1 MFEQQYLKDNYELNE
16 IENLSK
22 QISDLINL
30 GNYSQIEELDRIR
43 LELIKNFKDKN
54 NKNFQNLVNKISL
67 KNTDNIDMQNEIK
80 KNICLDYGILNDLDK
95 INLLKKDSKSYNE
108 LKDKIINVGEFNN

>member
-1 MFEQQYLKDNYELNE
+1 MLEQQYLKDNYELNE

-30 GNYSQIEELDRIR
+30 GNYSQIEELDRTR

-54 NKNFQNLVNKISL
+54 NKNFQGLVKELFLKNTENITQIESKLISL
-67 KNTDNIDMQNEIK
+67 KDEKSKFIK
-80 KNICLDYGILNDLDK
+80 RFKA
-95 INLLKKDSKSYNE
+95 YNY
-108 LKDKIINVGEFNN
+108 

>member
-1 MFEQQYLKDNYELNE
+1 MLEQQYLKDNYELNE

-30 GNYSQIEELDRIR
+30 GNYSQIKELDRTR

-54 NKNFQNLVNKISL
+54 NKNFQSLVKKLSL
-67 KNTDNIDMQNEIK
+67 KNTENISQIESKLIK
-80 KNICLDYGILNDLDK
+80 
-95 INLLKKDSKSYNE
+95 
-108 LKDKIINVGEFNN
+108 LKDEKSKFIKRFKAYNY

>member
-1 MFEQQYLKDNYELNE
+1 MLEQQYLKDNYELNE

-30 GNYSQIEELDRIR
+30 GNYNKIEELDRTR

-54 NKNFQNLVNKISL
+54 NKNFQSLVKKLSL
-67 KNTDNIDMQNEIK
+67 KNTENISQIE
-80 KNICLDYGILNDLDK
+80 
-95 INLLKKDSKSYNE
+95 SKLIS
-108 LKDKIINVGEFNN
+108 LKDEKSKFIKRFKAYNY

>member
-1 MFEQQYLKDNYELNE
+1 MLEQQYLKDNNELNK

-30 GNYSQIEELDRIR
+30 GNYSQVEDLNRTR

-54 NKNFQNLVNKISL
+54 NKNFQILVKKLSL
-67 KNTDNIDMQNEIK
+67 KNTENISQIE
-80 KNICLDYGILNDLDK
+80 
-95 INLLKKDSKSYNE
+95 SKLIS
-108 LKDKIINVGEFNN
+108 LKDEKSKFIKRFKAYNY

>member
-1 MFEQQYLKDNYELNE
+1 MLEQQYLKDNSELNE

-30 GNYSQIEELDRIR
+30 GNYSLIEDLDRTR

-54 NKNFQNLVNKISL
+54 NKNFQGLVKELFLKNTENITQIESKLISL
-67 KNTDNIDMQNEIK
+67 KDEKSKFIK
-80 KNICLDYGILNDLDK
+80 RFKA
-95 INLLKKDSKSYNE
+95 YNY
-108 LKDKIINVGEFNN
+108 

>member
-1 MFEQQYLKDNYELNE
+1 MLEQQYLKDNYKLNK

-30 GNYSQIEELDRIR
+30 GNYSQIKELDRTR

-54 NKNFQNLVNKISL
+54 NKNFQSLVKKLSL
-67 KNTDNIDMQNEIK
+67 KNTENISQIESKLIK
-80 KNICLDYGILNDLDK
+80 
-95 INLLKKDSKSYNE
+95 
-108 LKDKIINVGEFNN
+108 LKDEKSKFIKRFKAYNY

>member
-1 MFEQQYLKDNYELNE
+1 MLEQQHLNDYTDLNQ

-30 GNYSQIEELDRIR
+30 GDYSRIEDLDRTR

-54 NKNFQNLVNKISL
+54 NKNFQSFVKKLSL
-67 KNTDNIDMQNEIK
+67 KNTENISQLE
-80 KNICLDYGILNDLDK
+80 
-95 INLLKKDSKSYNE
+95 SKLIS
-108 LKDKIINVGEFNN
+108 LKDEKSKFIKRFKAYNY

>member
-1 MFEQQYLKDNYELNE
+1 MIEQQYLKDSYELNK

-30 GNYSQIEELDRIR
+30 GNYSQVEDLNRTR

-54 NKNFQNLVNKISL
+54 NKNFQILVKKLSL
-67 KNTDNIDMQNEIK
+67 KNTENISQ
-80 KNICLDYGILNDLDK
+80 
-95 INLLKKDSKSYNE
+95 INSNLIS
-108 LKDKIINVGEFNN
+108 LKDEKSKFIKRFKAYNY

>member
-1 MFEQQYLKDNYELNE
+1 MLEQQYLKDNYQLNE

-30 GNYSQIEELDRIR
+30 GNYSQIEELDRTR

-54 NKNFQNLVNKISL
+54 NKNFQSLVKKLSL
-67 KNTDNIDMQNEIK
+67 KNTENISQIE
-80 KNICLDYGILNDLDK
+80 
-95 INLLKKDSKSYNE
+95 SKLIS
-108 LKDKIINVGEFNN
+108 LKDEKSKFIKRFKAYNY

>member
-1 MFEQQYLKDNYELNE
+1 MLEQQYLKDNSELNE

-30 GNYSQIEELDRIR
+30 GNYSLIEDLDRTR

-54 NKNFQNLVNKISL
+54 NKNFQSLVKKLSL
-67 KNTDNIDMQNEIK
+67 KNTENISQIE
-80 KNICLDYGILNDLDK
+80 
-95 INLLKKDSKSYNE
+95 SKLIS
-108 LKDKIINVGEFNN
+108 LKDEKSKFIKRFKAYKY

>member
-1 MFEQQYLKDNYELNE
+1 MLEQQYIKDSYELNK

-30 GNYSQIEELDRIR
+30 GNYSQVEHLNRTR

-54 NKNFQNLVNKISL
+54 NKNFQILVKKLSL
-67 KNTDNIDMQNEIK
+67 KNTENISQIQTK
-80 KNICLDYGILNDLDK
+80 LI
-95 INLLKKDSKSYNE
+95 S
-108 LKDKIINVGEFNN
+108 LKDEKSKFIKRFKAYNY

>member
-1 MFEQQYLKDNYELNE
+1 MLEQQYLKDKYQLNK

-30 GNYSQIEELDRIR
+30 GNYSQVEHLNRTR

-54 NKNFQNLVNKISL
+54 NKNFQILVNKLSL
-67 KNTDNIDMQNEIK
+67 KNTENISHIE
-80 KNICLDYGILNDLDK
+80 
-95 INLLKKDSKSYNE
+95 SKLIS
-108 LKDKIINVGEFNN
+108 LKDEKSKFIKRFKAYL

>member
-1 MFEQQYLKDNYELNE
+1 MEQYASKEFLKMSVQQYLKDANQLNE

-30 GNYSQIEELDRIR
+30 CNYSQIEDLDRTC

-54 NKNFQNLVNKISL
+54 NKNFQSFVKKLSL
-67 KNTDNIDMQNEIK
+67 KNTENISQIE
-80 KNICLDYGILNDLDK
+80 
-95 INLLKKDSKSYNE
+95 SKLIS
-108 LKDKIINVGEFNN
+108 LKDEKSKFIKRFKAYNY

>member
-1 MFEQQYLKDNYELNE
+1 MLEQQYLKDNSELNE

-30 GNYSQIEELDRIR
+30 VNYSLIEDLDRTR

-54 NKNFQNLVNKISL
+54 NKNFQGLVKKLSL
-67 KNTDNIDMQNEIK
+67 KNTENISQIE
-80 KNICLDYGILNDLDK
+80 
-95 INLLKKDSKSYNE
+95 SKLIS
-108 LKDKIINVGEFNN
+108 LKDEKSKFIKRFKAYNY

>member
-1 MFEQQYLKDNYELNE
+1 MLEQQYLKDNYELNK

-30 GNYSQIEELDRIR
+30 GNYSQVEDLNRTR

-54 NKNFQNLVNKISL
+54 NKNFQSLVKKISL
-67 KNTDNIDMQNEIK
+67 KNTENISQIESKLI
-80 KNICLDYGILNDLDK
+80 
-95 INLLKKDSKSYNE
+95 LLKYEKSKFIKRFKAYNY
-108 LKDKIINVGEFNN
+108 

>member
-1 MFEQQYLKDNYELNE
+1 MLEQQHLKDNNELNQ

-30 GNYSQIEELDRIR
+30 GNYSQIEDLDRIR

-54 NKNFQNLVNKISL
+54 NKSFQNLVKKISL
-67 KNTDNIDMQNEIK
+67 KNTENINQIE
-80 KNICLDYGILNDLDK
+80 
-95 INLLKKDSKSYNE
+95 SKLIS
-108 LKDKIINVGEFNN
+108 LKDEKSKFIKRFKAYNY

>member
-1 MFEQQYLKDNYELNE
+1 MLEQQHLNDYTDLNQ

-30 GNYSQIEELDRIR
+30 GNYSLIEDLDRTR

-54 NKNFQNLVNKISL
+54 NKNFQGLVKKLSL
-67 KNTDNIDMQNEIK
+67 KNTENISQIE
-80 KNICLDYGILNDLDK
+80 
-95 INLLKKDSKSYNE
+95 SKLIS
-108 LKDKIINVGEFNN
+108 LKDEKSKFIKRFKAYNY